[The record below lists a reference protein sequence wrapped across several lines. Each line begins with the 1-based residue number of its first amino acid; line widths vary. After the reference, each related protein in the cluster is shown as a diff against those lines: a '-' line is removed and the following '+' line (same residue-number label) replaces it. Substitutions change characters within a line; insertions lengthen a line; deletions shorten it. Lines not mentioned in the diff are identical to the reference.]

1 MIATLARSVLTHLP
15 VSRLA
20 PTRMSSFPAH
30 ATRPRSSGISA
41 AARQFKPLL
50 VMSQTSTPFRELFF
64 FERYFIV
71 PINVVSASSL
81 MVTHLPPALTM
92 PRADSLTSE
101 PIGSSTPLH
110 MIISSAEL
118 PPSLSPSRAV
128 YYLVDMMTG
137 HVTSGTRSRVNVWA
151 FSLATRT
158 ASRALVS
165 AQTASRCVRAL
176 GITP

>member
-1 MIATLARSVLTHLP
+1 MLITIETVFLSVPTP
-15 VSRLA
+15 VFLYLVHA
-20 PTRMSSFPAH
+20 MPPLSF
-30 ATRPRSSGISA
+30 GISA

-118 PPSLSPSRAV
+118 PPSLSLSRAV

-137 HVTSGTRSRVNVWA
+137 HVTSGTRSRVSV
-151 FSLATRT
+151 
-158 ASRALVS
+158 
-165 AQTASRCVRAL
+165 
-176 GITP
+176 